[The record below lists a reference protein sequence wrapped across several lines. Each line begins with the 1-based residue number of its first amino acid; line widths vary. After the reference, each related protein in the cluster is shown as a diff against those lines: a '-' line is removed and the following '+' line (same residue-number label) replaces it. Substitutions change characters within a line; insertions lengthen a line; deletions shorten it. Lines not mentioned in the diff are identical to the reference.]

1 MTHIMVTM
9 DLGLF
14 NLMEGF
20 ILKEIDYSQEY
31 GYSSRA
37 KRFMRRKLNQELS
50 TYLEKTNRSNTS
62 EIDSDDSDIDYD
74 PDDSEVD
81 VDINDIED
89 SDYEPFNLPKTILC
103 KRQRPNDS
111 LIHFLYG
118 FTYACIVVTF
128 YGSMMY
134 IVYSYSTCNIK
145 VNLD

>member
-50 TYLEKTNRSNTS
+50 TYLEKNNSSNISNTS
-62 EIDSDDSDIDYD
+62 EKDSDDSDIDYD

-81 VDINDIED
+81 INDIED
-89 SDYEPFNLPKTILC
+89 SDYEHFNLPKTLC
-103 KRQRPNDS
+103 KRPNDS

-145 VNLD
+145 VKLD